1 MQTAQP
7 KRLPHIPLWLVWA
20 VAVYFVGFGLGGYAV
35 LDNNEGL
42 YAEISREMLH
52 SGDWAQWIIPHLN
65 GLSYME
71 KPPLLYWLTA
81 FSFALFGEAEWV
93 VRLVPALACLACVGL
108 ILWFSKKMNREPGGR
123 FAAIVFVSG
132 LGVTAMARTLMFD
145 MLLTC
150 FLTGAVMHA
159 YLYLN
164 TRKQA
169 LLYRTMALLA
179 LALLAKGFVSLIL
192 FTAIVGAHT
201 LVSATS
207 VLDFFKR
214 IAVWFNWRGIAV
226 FVAISAPWH
235 IAAMLT
241 EPIFAWFYFIN
252 EHILR
257 FIGKREPHD
266 YYAGAWWYYLPRA
279 LLFLFPWSLLLP
291 SMLFS
296 RANKVKDGGLH
307 LFLLMS
313 WLMPLL
319 FFSVSSA
326 KANYYLVI
334 IMPLA
339 AMQLALL
346 VEDKLAV
353 QSLRL
358 VIPGL
363 ILVVF
368 FCAGVYWFI
377 AVKHERMDG
386 IVVAGMPAAQ
396 FSLYCLFALLLTSTV
411 SAVIAYRL
419 KSIGVLAYLL
429 LPIMSLPMLLQ
440 TLTALDD
447 FDSTKTTVNLIQH
460 TYPAGEILLF
470 HVFEQQSSLPFYL
483 KKPVRIVES
492 HSSDLFWGNKLHKN
506 NIVMDDAAF
515 DKITE
520 TQKVSLLVV
529 KQDLSEFKQKS
540 YAGKFKLV
548 AQRGNTSVFSN

>member
-7 KRLPHIPLWLVWA
+7 KRLPTIPLWLVWI

-52 SGDWAQWIIPHLN
+52 SGDWTQWIIPHLN

-81 FSFALFGEAEWV
+81 FSFAVFGEAEWV
-93 VRLVPALACLACVGL
+93 VRLVPALACLACVGW
-108 ILWFSKKMNREPGGR
+108 ILWFSKKMNRESGGR

-164 TRKQA
+164 SRKQA

-192 FTAIVGAHT
+192 FTAIVGAYT

-207 VLDFFKR
+207 VSDFFER
-214 IAVWFNWRGIAV
+214 IGVWFNWRGIAV

-257 FIGKREPHD
+257 FLGKREPHD

-279 LLFLFPWSLLLP
+279 LIFLFPWSLLLP
-291 SMLFS
+291 ATLFA
-296 RANKVKDGGLH
+296 RANKLKDGSLH

-326 KANYYLVI
+326 KANYYLVA

-339 AMQLALL
+339 AMQLAFL
-346 VEDKLAV
+346 VEDKLDP
-353 QSLRL
+353 QSWRSM
-358 VIPGL
+358 VPGL
-363 ILVVF
+363 ISAAF
-368 FCAGVYWFI
+368 FGAGVYWFV
-377 AVKHERMDG
+377 AVKHEGLDG
-386 IVVAGMPAAQ
+386 IIVAGMPAAQ
-396 FSLYCLFALLLTSTV
+396 FSLYCLVAMVLASSV
-411 SAVIAYRL
+411 AAVVAWRS
-419 KSIGVLAYLL
+419 KPIGVFAYLL
-429 LPIMSLPMLLQ
+429 LPILSLPMLLQ

-447 FDSTKTTVNLIQH
+447 FNSTKATVNLIQR
-460 TYPAGEILLF
+460 TYPAGEIVLF

-540 YAGKFKLV
+540 YADKFKLV